1 MKKEQ
6 KKTKKIIYLTNCD
19 PRLVRVKDE
28 VCDFLQYADGWLSSI
43 EINSIKENIWYW
55 RHVIQIF
62 QLIPQKC
69 LFIDDNYEI
78 VMQAMNAGISS
89 LHAIQPTKSINDK
102 LVLKKGSINR
112 ISDLVD

>member
-1 MKKEQ
+1 M
-6 KKTKKIIYLTNCD
+6 
-19 PRLVRVKDE
+19 
-28 VCDFLQYADGWLSSI
+28 CDFLQYADGWLSSI

-89 LHAIQPTKSINDK
+89 LHAIQPTKSMNDK